1 MAKSY
6 LWQEADFPHFY
17 HNPAVVKPLEAAF
30 KEEVKQLNAKLKRE
44 DPGFDDDVTEE
55 LVSNSEIEGVLLNR
69 DSVHSSFLEN
79 ITPAREKEQGAVA
92 LPRMAVDHSPRPL
105 SHY

>member
-30 KEEVKQLNAKLKRE
+30 KEEVKQLDAKLKRE
-44 DPGFDDDVTEE
+44 DPGFDDVLTEE
-55 LVSNSEIEGVLLNR
+55 IV
-69 DSVHSSFLEN
+69 
-79 ITPAREKEQGAVA
+79 
-92 LPRMAVDHSPRPL
+92 
-105 SHY
+105 

>member
-30 KEEVKQLNAKLKRE
+30 KEEVKQLDAKLKRE
-44 DPGFDDDVTEE
+44 DPGFDDVLTEE
-55 LVSNSEIEGVLLNR
+55 IVSNSEIEGTLLQAC
-69 DSVHSSFLEN
+69 
-79 ITPAREKEQGAVA
+79 P
-92 LPRMAVDHSPRPL
+92 
-105 SHY
+105 